1 VTSDLERREAGKY
14 VDIHAYGKIW
24 IDMETYGCMA

>member
-1 VTSDLERREAGKY
+1 LGRREAGKY
-14 VDIHAYGKIW
+14 VDIHADGKIW